1 MLNKIFLVLFFS
13 LITNFS
19 FAEKPLAPVTLDGA
33 TIVTAEEVI
42 ELITTEDGVV
52 VIDSRRDEE
61 YEKGHIETAITLLDS
76 KMNELILSSHMT
88 SKETPVIFYCNGI
101 RCMRSYNASVKA
113 LSWGYENVY
122 WFRGGWKEWMAKGLP
137 VSR

>member
-1 MLNKIFLVLFFS
+1 MLNKLLLGFFFTFLAQ
-13 LITNFS
+13 NAY
-19 FAEKPLAPVTLDGA
+19 AEKPLAPATLDGA
-33 TIVTAEEVI
+33 TIITAEEAV
-42 ELITTEDGVV
+42 ELITTADEIA

-61 YEKGHIETAITLLDS
+61 FEKGHIESAVTLLDS
-76 KMNELILSSHMT
+76 KMNELNLASHVN

-101 RCMRSYNASVKA
+101 RCLRSYNASVKA
-113 LSWGYENVY
+113 LSWGYKKVY